1 MRYLFILFAFAA
13 LTACQQQEQESLL
26 QEKEGSTHMQ
36 YVSNSDPVKR
46 EKKNTQQI
54 ARHLAKLAV
63 EVPDVKDATALVV
76 GNYAVVGIDVDKD
89 LDRSEVGVIKFS
101 TAEALKDDPY
111 GKEAMIIADADG
123 VERIRELGDKMAEGH
138 PVEAITNELSQIVSR
153 YLPEGPIQQ
162 TPSDKEEKSE
172 SVPEKEQDKLN
183 NIQKEQ
189 SSDQ

>member
-1 MRYLFILFAFAA
+1 MKYFFILAALFA

-26 QEKEGSTHMQ
+26 QEREGNTNMQ
-36 YVSNSDPVKR
+36 YVSNSDPVKQ

-111 GKEAMIIADADG
+111 GKDALIVADADG
-123 VERIRELGDKMAEGH
+123 VERIRELGNKMAEGH
-138 PVEAITNELSQIVSR
+138 PVEAVTDELSQIVSR
-153 YLPEGPIQQ
+153 YLPEAPIHRQ
-162 TPSDKEEKSE
+162 PSNQEEKTE
-172 SVPEKEQDKLN
+172 SVPENEQNELE
-183 NIQKEQ
+183 NIQKKQ
-189 SSDQ
+189 STDQ